1 MSQPETDRRDM
12 SLLAKLSRSEPAEPP
27 WSLIGALLTAPVMLV
42 CLTLIG
48 PALASTLS
56 GSIDLTPA
64 TLMLSWAFG
73 FALTIAFVIVSRRS
87 SDESW
92 RALALRRG
100 ELPLPMALF
109 LGVALALALDLAVSL
124 ASGAF
129 LPLPV
134 IWGIQASDLSGAL
147 LAALIAAVLQ
157 PLAETLVFQ
166 GVLLPRLR
174 WQFGAWRGLIL
185 TALIYTAL
193 HQLVFMAA
201 YSHYHPLW
209 HGVILP
215 LGLAV
220 VFSLLKVYMCS
231 TGAVL
236 LGRMGA
242 GLVFLLTALAI
253 YGG

>member
-1 MSQPETDRRDM
+1 MSQPEIDRREM
-12 SLLAKLSRSEPAEPP
+12 SLWTKLSLPEPVEPP
-27 WSLIGALLTAPVMLV
+27 WSLTGALLTPLVMLV
-42 CLTLIG
+42 CLTLVG

-56 GSIDLTPA
+56 GSIDLTPT
-64 TLMLSWAFG
+64 TLMLSWAIG
-73 FALTIAFVIVSRRS
+73 FAMTIAFVIVSRRS

-109 LGVALALALDLAVSL
+109 LGVAMALALDLVISL

-129 LPLPV
+129 LPLPA
-134 IWGIQASDLSGAL
+134 IWGIGAADFSSTL
-147 LAALIAAVLQ
+147 LAVLIAVILQ

-166 GVLLPRLR
+166 GLLLPKLR
-174 WQFGAWRGLIL
+174 WRFGAWRGLVL

-193 HQLVFMAA
+193 HQLVFMPA

-209 HGVILP
+209 HGIALP
-215 LGLAV
+215 LGLAGL
-220 VFSLLKVYMCS
+220 FSLLKVYMRS

-242 GLVFLLTALAI
+242 GLVLLLTALAI